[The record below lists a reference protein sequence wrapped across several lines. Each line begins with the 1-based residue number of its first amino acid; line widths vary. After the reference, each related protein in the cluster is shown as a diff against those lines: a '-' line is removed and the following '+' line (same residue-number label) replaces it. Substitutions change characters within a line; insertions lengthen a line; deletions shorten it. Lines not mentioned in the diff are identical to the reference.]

1 MKCEHALIER
11 LHRLGFCG
19 FHTFCAFREEERSPK
34 KKGDKRIADDIPP
47 PADLTG
53 T

>member
-19 FHTFCAFREEERSPK
+19 TFCAFREEERSPK
-34 KKGDKRIADDIPP
+34 KNGDKRIADDIPP
-47 PADLTG
+47 PGDLTASEE
-53 T
+53 